1 MVGNK
6 RGKKGKKKKVWV
18 RVWGRKKEG
27 GKKRKKK
34 EGEPT
39 YVERKKK
46 EKKREILSQ
55 YFHNKS

>member
-34 EGEPT
+34 GRRAHVCGE
-39 YVERKKK
+39 
-46 EKKREILSQ
+46 EKKREKKGNTITIFSQ
-55 YFHNKS
+55 